1 MVCAAAE
8 IGAFGWACSLSFHQ
22 LTELPARPAMGRIAE
37 MKILM
42 LLLGLVGISAQAL
55 GETART
61 QAAATPGSVTFGEL
75 EGFIIEADIVRDQ
88 LTQRDG
94 RQVPQQAHTSW
105 RIVIGPEV
113 SIQSTVNVTF
123 YNPHG
128 QRKAEPL
135 TGSFILDQSRH
146 VGSRGGG
153 QGVWHFEEGT
163 LTFTRTFEQGA
174 FRIKFAFSRKDE
186 GLSCQASESF
196 ARENGTGPIAMQSA
210 INGQPIT
217 MIRAKQISSN
227 CRLFKGM

>member
-1 MVCAAAE
+1 MRRSRNRCIRLGLLAAVP
-8 IGAFGWACSLSFHQ
+8 STHQ
-22 LTELPARPAMGRIAE
+22 LPARPAMGRIAE

-75 EGFIIEADIVRDQ
+75 EGFIIEANIVRDQ

-94 RQVPQQAHTSW
+94 RQVPQQAHIS
-105 RIVIGPEV
+105 RKIVIGPEV

-128 QRKAEPL
+128 QRKAEPR

-210 INGQPIT
+210 NGQPIT

-227 CRLFKGM
+227 CRVFKGM